1 MVKIIN
7 TTFGLEERL
16 DINMFIRLSDL
27 ISYIEDV
34 NNMYFINLDTYEIY
48 NASENT
54 SVNDTKLF
62 LQIPNIDINQ
72 VRSIFSEKYSKIKGR
87 YKLKKAL
94 DNDNKFYNTLEQF
107 ELIDE
112 WDNFKHEYLLKIAE
126 NWCNA
131 NNIICTHKELH
142 EDISM
147 QEVIKQIK
155 SDFGS

>member
-1 MVKIIN
+1 
-7 TTFGLEERL
+7 
-16 DINMFIRLSDL
+16 MFIRLSDL
-27 ISYIEDV
+27 ICYIEDID
-34 NNMYFINLDTYEIY
+34 NKYIINLNTYEIY
-48 NASENT
+48 KASENT

-62 LQIPNIDINQ
+62 LEIPNIDINQ

-87 YKLKKAL
+87 YKLKKVL

-112 WDNFKHEYLLKIAE
+112 WDNFKHEYLLKLAE